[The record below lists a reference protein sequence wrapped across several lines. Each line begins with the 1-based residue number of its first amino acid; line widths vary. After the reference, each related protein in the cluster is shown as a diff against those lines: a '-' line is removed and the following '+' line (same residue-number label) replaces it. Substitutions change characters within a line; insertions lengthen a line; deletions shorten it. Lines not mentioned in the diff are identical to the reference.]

1 MQLKKEVVRTLPVMS
16 IAALAMLSVVGC
28 SERKPTPPPAPASA
42 PSTASP
48 SSSSPPV
55 APGSVSDVTKKGT
68 ETGMVG
74 GESGTVA
81 SSGKP
86 GTGTS
91 SGAGTGAA
99 ESSDSKTEN
108 KK

>member
-1 MQLKKEVVRTLPVMS
+1 MQLKKKVVRTIPVMS
-16 IAALAMLSVVGC
+16 IAALAMFSVAGC
-28 SERKPTPPPAPASA
+28 SERKQTPPPAPASA
-42 PSTASP
+42 PSTTSP
-48 SSSSPPV
+48 SSSAPPV
-55 APGSVSDVTKKGT
+55 TQGSATDVTKKGT

-74 GESGTVA
+74 GEAGTVS

-99 ESSDSKTEN
+99 QSSDSKTEN

>member
-1 MQLKKEVVRTLPVMS
+1 MQLKKEVVRTLLMMS
-16 IAALAMLSVVGC
+16 IAASATLSVVGC
-28 SERKPTPPPAPASA
+28 SERKPTPPPAPAPA
-42 PSTASP
+42 PSTAAP
-48 SSSSPPV
+48 SSSAPPV
-55 APGSVSDVTKKGT
+55 TPGSAADVTKKGT
-68 ETGMVG
+68 ETGMIG

-86 GTGTS
+86 GTGTE

-99 ESSDSKTEN
+99 QSSDSKTEN